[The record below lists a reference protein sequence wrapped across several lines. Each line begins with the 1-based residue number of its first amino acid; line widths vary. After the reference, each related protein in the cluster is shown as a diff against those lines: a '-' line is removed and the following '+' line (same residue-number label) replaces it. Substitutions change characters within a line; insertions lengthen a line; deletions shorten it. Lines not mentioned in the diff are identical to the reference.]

1 MLINPGVKMEE
12 ETMTDT
18 LSELD
23 LFEDIDLIIYD
34 SEIIREVNN
43 EN

>member
-1 MLINPGVKMEE
+1 MNDTL
-12 ETMTDT
+12 TDI

-23 LFEDIDLIIYD
+23 LFEDIELIIYD

-43 EN
+43 NE